1 MGELYALQHRLH
13 DREPYQ
19 VHAQALAGVG
29 VEEVQG
35 VVLGFEVWFGFV
47 VCA

>member
-1 MGELYALQHRLH
+1 MGELCALQHRLH

-19 VHAQALAGVG
+19 VHTQALAGVG
-29 VEEVQG
+29 VEEVKG
-35 VVLGFEVWFGFV
+35 VVLGFEVCFGFG